1 MTVSDPVTSR
11 KELKESST
19 NAPYYVPILIQ
30 TPVHLT
36 LTLVPTLTMKKSRQR
51 DGGPVSAG
59 YGVGL
64 EEAGPQQVYDEDFE
78 SGEQDA
84 IRQNFKGV
92 FHQTDQGEGVMPR
105 PDGTRQVKSRQPLQ
119 GEGTTHARALNQE
132 LKTSQRAW
140 SILREQ
146 ERASEKTLGHPGLCT
161 HGEEF
166 RSSYVPG
173 KHPRGM
179 SGLTQSL
186 AQSLTHRRDS
196 VKACGAS
203 EYWHHTRFPRG
214 WKLLAVPKEEEDLC
228 LCPREEQ
235 TISPNPNSLSCLSA

>member
-1 MTVSDPVTSR
+1 
-11 KELKESST
+11 
-19 NAPYYVPILIQ
+19 
-30 TPVHLT
+30 
-36 LTLVPTLTMKKSRQR
+36 MKKSRQR

-161 HGEEF
+161 HGKPTGPQGHAITTVAVVLIKGTATC
-166 RSSYVPG
+166 RQKRHGPSTITMTTINNPGSAPLRVPSPPT
-173 KHPRGM
+173 K
-179 SGLTQSL
+179 SGTTQYCKILSTL
-186 AQSLTHRRDS
+186 SLTAVLLVPTGSLGTTDRDYLQTPHS
-196 VKACGAS
+196 SLLVDSLPSALPPPSQDHYLCKKSG
-203 EYWHHTRFPRG
+203 RG
-214 WKLLAVPKEEEDLC
+214 LPW
-228 LCPREEQ
+228 Q
-235 TISPNPNSLSCLSA
+235 SSS